1 MVKHLPA
8 KTGGTRDA
16 GSIPGP
22 GRSPGG
28 GTKRSLAGY
37 GPWGHKESEWLS
49 LHMHTFAR
57 LASEARMSELTSCLF
72 LNPDTHTLM
81 AYFYVFFFNEQ
92 MVNKISVL
100 VTNIHRKLLSS

>member
-16 GSIPGP
+16 GSIPGQ

-49 LHMHTFAR
+49 LHMHMFAR

-72 LNPDTHTLM
+72 LNPNTHTSI
-81 AYFYVFFFNEQ
+81 FFFNEQ

-100 VTNIHRKLLSS
+100 VTNIHKKLLSS